1 MCCEMRALNV
11 ISPVVRRRAQ
21 HPRIPIASYSWATLM
36 TTQLDGG
43 PAIDV
48 YK

>member
-11 ISPVVRRRAQ
+11 ISPVV
-21 HPRIPIASYSWATLM
+21 IASHTASEDPTLM

-43 PAIDV
+43 PVIDV